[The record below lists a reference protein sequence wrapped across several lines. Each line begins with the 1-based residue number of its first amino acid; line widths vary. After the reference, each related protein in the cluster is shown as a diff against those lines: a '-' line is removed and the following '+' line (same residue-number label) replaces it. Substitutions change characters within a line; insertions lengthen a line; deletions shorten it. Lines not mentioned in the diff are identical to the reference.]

1 MQSLWGAV
9 FGALLISGLNSFLN
23 EAEQGIHI
31 GFYVNLPDG
40 SRLVAL
46 GAVMA
51 LVLILRPSGLTGG
64 REVTLGGLRRAAK
77 LWR

>member
-23 EAEQGIHI
+23 DAEQGIHI
-31 GFYVNLPDG
+31 GFYLNLPDG

-46 GAVMA
+46 GVVMA
-51 LVLILRPSGLTGG
+51 PC
-64 REVTLGGLRRAAK
+64 
-77 LWR
+77 